1 MMKVSMKKIDCN
13 LALKEEL
20 EEPVIGF
27 GVSFTCH
34 PCWKALFDAQIDAI
48 RRHIARARADGK
60 LIVYLSC
67 PISDHGG
74 GNHKTNVEIALSVE
88 RLLLDKWGERFWI
101 LNPAQ
106 YQMESDHGES
116 MMQEH
121 ADRLK
126 IDLAALYACYPKN
139 APAPSGG
146 DYMRMWTKALVEDD
160 PVDHNRRHYYRPSP
174 VGNHALKNT
183 GQHFDAFYFIGPLDV
198 HEFFC
203 KGEAKSLSS
212 AIETYFAS
220 KCETD
225 RDFRE
230 AYNIKGIKWGVSPGT
245 RPAKDQGTLKLQWE
259 KLRRDYLRFY
269 ALRASVTFS
278 LGSHDEWNI
287 FKRINDLR
295 RERTSRNG
303 NLGIAEQLGGLF
315 DGVQISPAS
324 GETTVS
330 KGYAM

>member
-1 MMKVSMKKIDCN
+1 MTIDCK
-13 LALKEEL
+13 LALMEETK
-20 EEPVIGF
+20 EPVTGF
-27 GVSFTCH
+27 GISFTYH
-34 PCWKALFDAQIDAI
+34 PNYWKDLFDAQIDAI
-48 RRHIARARADGK
+48 RRNVSRARADGK

-67 PISDHGG
+67 PISGRGG

-88 RLLLDKWGERFWI
+88 RLLLGRWGDRFWI

-126 IDLAALYACYPKN
+126 IDLKALRACYTKS

-146 DYMRMWTKALVEDD
+146 DYMRMWTKVLIEDD
-160 PVDHNRRHYYRPSP
+160 PVDERGRHYYNPCP
-174 VGNHALKNT
+174 VGNPALTNT
-183 GQHFDAFYFIGPLDV
+183 GQHFDAFYFIGPRDV

-203 KGEAKSLSS
+203 RGEGKSLSS

-225 RDFRE
+225 PDFRD
-230 AYNIKGIKWGVSPGT
+230 AYNIKGIEWGLNDPGT
-245 RPAKDQGTLKLQWE
+245 ALVEDQVTLRHHWE
-259 KLRRDYLRFY
+259 MLRRDYLRFY

-287 FKRINDLR
+287 FRRINELR
-295 RERTSRNG
+295 RERTPQNG
-303 NLGIAEQLGGLF
+303 NGTLGIAEELGGLF

-324 GETTVS
+324 GETPVS
-330 KGYAM
+330 KGYAV